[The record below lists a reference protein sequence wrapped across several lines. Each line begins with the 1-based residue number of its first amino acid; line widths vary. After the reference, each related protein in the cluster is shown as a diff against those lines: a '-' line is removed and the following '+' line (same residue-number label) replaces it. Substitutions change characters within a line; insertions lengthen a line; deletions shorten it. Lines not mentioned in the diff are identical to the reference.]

1 MIVRSRLFFS
11 IHAVAFLLCLLAPTR
26 GQAQAELLTIRGT
39 VKGERGMALPGA
51 TVIPEQAQRS
61 AVVTDDGGNYTLQL
75 PAGVAWTLKFGFV
88 GYQSQ
93 ERTLPSTASG
103 EITLDVRLNAGV
115 ALNASE
121 VIADGERTKPVQR
134 INPKVAARI
143 PSPRG
148 TIEDLLIQAP
158 VNFNSELSSGYNV
171 RGGSFD
177 ENLVYVNDIEV
188 YRPFLVRSGQQE
200 GLSFP
205 NPDMVEAIEFSAG
218 GFEAKYGD
226 KMSSVLDIRY
236 RKPNAAKTR
245 ITASMLGAQL
255 QQDWATAAG
264 PDGHKKL
271 TLNTGLRYR
280 DNSYVLGTLDEGGEY
295 QPRYVDIQS
304 YVTWDPD
311 GYGPWEFEALGIYG
325 QNQYRFLPVK
335 RESNVGN
342 INEALRLTIYFDG
355 QEKT

>member
-1 MIVRSRLFFS
+1 M
-11 IHAVAFLLCLLAPTR
+11 
-26 GQAQAELLTIRGT
+26 
-39 VKGERGMALPGA
+39 
-51 TVIPEQAQRS
+51 
-61 AVVTDDGGNYTLQL
+61 
-75 PAGVAWTLKFGFV
+75 
-88 GYQSQ
+88 
-93 ERTLPSTASG
+93 
-103 EITLDVRLNAGV
+103 DVRLSAGV
-115 ALNASE
+115 ALNTSE
-121 VIADGERTKPVQR
+121 VVADGERTKPVQR

-205 NPDMVEAIEFSAG
+205 NPDMVESIEFSAG

-236 RKPNAAKTR
+236 RKPNEAKTR

-255 QQDWATAAG
+255 QQDWATSAG
-264 PDGHKKL
+264 PDGHKKF
-271 TLNTGLRYR
+271 TLNTGIRYR

-295 QPRYVDIQS
+295 QPRY
-304 YVTWDPD
+304 
-311 GYGPWEFEALGIYG
+311 
-325 QNQYRFLPVK
+325 
-335 RESNVGN
+335 
-342 INEALRLTIYFDG
+342 
-355 QEKT
+355 